1 MVLLTTSFASIC
13 LFQLASCLNFWRS
26 FFVEGRSSPCSREQ
40 LLVLGRQHRCLLLGS
55 HATRSFSS
63 LIIERDRLLEVL
75 VHQPLLISKIDQKR
89 RPGYT
94 IQKLIHHLLFDS
106 GSCQHLLLS
115 ALEQVLH
122 EDDAR
127 VNFVYQ

>member
-1 MVLLTTSFASIC
+1 M
-13 LFQLASCLNFWRS
+13 
-26 FFVEGRSSPCSREQ
+26 
-40 LLVLGRQHRCLLLGS
+40 LGRQHRCLLLGS
-55 HATRSFSS
+55 HATRPFSS
-63 LIIERDRLLEVL
+63 LIIERDCLLEVL
-75 VHQPLLISKIDQKR
+75 VHQPLLISEIDQKR

-106 GSCQHLLLS
+106 GSCHVLLLS

-127 VNFVYQ
+127 VNFVDQ

>member
-1 MVLLTTSFASIC
+1 MVLASFGSIC
-13 LFQLASCLNFWRS
+13 LFQLASCLNFWLS
-26 FFVEGRSSPCSREQ
+26 CFVEGRSSSCPRAQ
-40 LLVLGRQHRCLLLGS
+40 LLVLGRQHRRLLLGS
-55 HATRSFSS
+55 HATRPFSA
-63 LIIERDRLLEVL
+63 LIIERNRLLEVL
-75 VHQPLLISKIDQKR
+75 VHQPLLVSEIDQKR

-127 VNFVYQ
+127 VNFVNQ